1 LSSTGFLGVA
11 GPCKILW
18 IAEVARGPSF
28 IGALGLDGEMVVLVV
43 AAGVADAIVDP
54 SFAGALGLGGGET
67 VVGVS
72 SGPRFADVLDLGAT
86 TLGGG
91 GTDCAVGVIFL
102 IGLPS

>member
-1 LSSTGFLGVA
+1 
-11 GPCKILW
+11 
-18 IAEVARGPSF
+18 
-28 IGALGLDGEMVVLVV
+28 MVVLVV